1 MSRAGSGGRRRS
13 GGGSAANRRQGL
25 EITSRIFGTRLAPA
39 PQPVGH
45 LRRDVRP
52 GKVYL
57 VSRRCTRR
65 HFLLTPDIDGVVARI
80 FFYLLGFAALLTGV
94 QVCAVC
100 VMSSHF
106 HLVIV
111 DRWGRLPDFLFH
123 LDRNLALAM
132 KDFRGWPGEVFDS
145 QQCSAVELVS
155 TDAIVDRLAYTIGNG
170 AKSFAVRYAKDWPGA
185 VTRLD
190 ELGGRTIRAEHTPF
204 WCSAPGRRD
213 PETKVRLEP
222 EEEWVAT
229 EDDPPR
235 VGGGWPHAVEYDTG
249 LPEVLLDQLPLEEV
263 KRRVAAGVKAL
274 ERKAWDE
281 ASKRG
286 ISFMG
291 PSRALRQKHTRRAN
305 SYETFGARNPRFA
318 ASGDRDAARAA
329 VARNRVFDAEYDQGW
344 SHWGS
349 GDRRRAVFPHGTWKM
364 RVLHNARCRSPP

>member
-1 MSRAGSGGRRRS
+1 M
-13 GGGSAANRRQGL
+13 
-25 EITSRIFGTRLAPA
+25 
-39 PQPVGH
+39 
-45 LRRDVRP
+45 
-52 GKVYL
+52 
-57 VSRRCTRR
+57 
-65 HFLLTPDIDGVVARI
+65 VARI

-132 KDFRGWPGEVFDS
+132 KDFRGWPAEVFDK

-155 TDAIVDRLAYTIGNG
+155 MEAIVDRLAYTIGNG

-190 ELGGRTIRAEHTPF
+190 ELGGRTIRAEHMPF

-213 PETKVRLEP
+213 PETKQRLEP
-222 EEEWVAT
+222 AEQWVAT

-235 VGGGWPHAVEYDTG
+235 VGGGWPHAVEYDMG
-249 LPEVLLDQLPLEEV
+249 LPQVLLDQLPRQEV
-263 KRRVAAGVKAL
+263 IRRVGAGVRKL
-274 ERKAWDE
+274 EREAWDE

-291 PSRALRQKHTRRAN
+291 PRRALRQKHTRRAN

-318 ASGDRDAARAA
+318 ASGDRDEARAA
-329 VARNRVFDAEYDQGW
+329 VARNRAFDAEYGQAW

-349 GDRRRAVFPHGTWKM
+349 GDRRRAVFPYGTWKM
-364 RVLHNARCRSPP
+364 RVQHNARCRPPP